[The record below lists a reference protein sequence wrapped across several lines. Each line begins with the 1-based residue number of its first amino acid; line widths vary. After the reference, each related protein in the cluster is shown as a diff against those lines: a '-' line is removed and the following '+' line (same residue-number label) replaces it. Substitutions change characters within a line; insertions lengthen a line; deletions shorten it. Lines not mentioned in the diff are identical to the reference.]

1 MNLGLIG
8 LAAALVGMVASFFF
22 GMDVQE
28 DRHQAQL
35 LVQERAMHD
44 AYVKQVA
51 AHRAIAQQTAK
62 ELQDE
67 ATKRES
73 DAVSFR
79 DELRRARA
87 SGKALAVCPTVS
99 TDGGQ
104 TPGVD
109 RPAQVRLL
117 EPRLTGEFARLYDRA
132 LEIGVSRPRDPE
144 RVDAPAPRP
153 DSIDPA
159 DVLANHGE
167 NAEAW
172 AECRTALRGWQSL
185 ARRYGWAQ

>member
-1 MNLGLIG
+1 MNGALIS
-8 LAAALVGMVASFFF
+8 LSAALVGMVVAFFF

-28 DRHQAQL
+28 DRHRAQL

-62 ELQDE
+62 ELHDE
-67 ATKRES
+67 ATKRQG

-79 DELRRARA
+79 DELRRARE
-87 SGKALAVCPTVS
+87 SGKALARCP
-99 TDGGQ
+99 DPGQ
-104 TPGVD
+104 PAGTGV
-109 RPAQVRLL
+109 
-117 EPRLTGEFARLYDRA
+117 RLTGEFSRLYDRA
-132 LEIGVSRPRDPE
+132 LEIGVPRARDPE

-172 AECRTALRGWQSL
+172 SECRTALRGWQSL
-185 ARRYGWAQ
+185 ARRYGWVQ